1 MLYLY
6 SIKLTF
12 HIISFIMK
20 NIAIVY
26 NKGDGLT
33 WMVIAHQLYLNKYNV
48 VVYSDILNEIS
59 DWLPKVEIKKIQQV
73 KHVNTK

>member
-1 MLYLY
+1 
-6 SIKLTF
+6 
-12 HIISFIMK
+12 MK

-59 DWLPKVEIKKIQQV
+59 DWLPKVKIKK
-73 KHVNTK
+73 KYRK